1 MTEPT
6 TSTGSADS
14 GEVTAEGSAGK
25 DPSNTPIDQLTAP
38 LDPDDDVHNRV
49 ALVNT
54 SRPEDLRGADQ

>member
-6 TSTGSADS
+6 TSTDTGT
-14 GEVTAEGSAGK
+14 VTAEGHVGK
-25 DPSNTPIDQLTAP
+25 DPSNTPIEQLTAP

-54 SRPEDLRGADQ
+54 SRAEDLRGAGQ